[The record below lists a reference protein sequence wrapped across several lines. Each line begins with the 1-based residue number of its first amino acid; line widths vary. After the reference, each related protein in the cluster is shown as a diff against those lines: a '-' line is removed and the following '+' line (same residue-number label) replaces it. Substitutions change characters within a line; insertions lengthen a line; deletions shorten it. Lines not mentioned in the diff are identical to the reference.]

1 MKTKLNAI
9 RITAKEYSMP
19 CDNNAKIIITRG
31 DDSDA
36 LGNTIKIHLNTELDL
51 TDFTAVFQIDK
62 LRWEYNDIT
71 SKELNIV
78 ITREQS
84 MQLEDGVA
92 YGALKIYDANDK
104 AITIIRDV
112 PIYVK
117 TKVVDNE

>member
-1 MKTKLNAI
+1 
-9 RITAKEYSMP
+9 MP

-62 LRWEYNDIT
+62 LRWEYDDIT

-92 YGALKIYDANDK
+92 YGALKIYDATDK